1 MSEWSISCVCAYNKK
16 VCVVLFYFVCV
27 SVSAVYEL
35 CRGVSDVSR
44 CVRCVQMCQMCPDVS
59 DVSRCVRCVQMC
71 LSGVSVV
78 CQWCE
83 WCVIKKGV

>member
-35 CRGVSDVSR
+35 CRGVSVR
-44 CVRCVQMCQMCPDVS
+44 VRCVQMCQMCPDVS
-59 DVSRCVRCVQMC
+59 QWC
-71 LSGVSVV
+71 LSGV
-78 CQWCE
+78 
-83 WCVIKKGV
+83 